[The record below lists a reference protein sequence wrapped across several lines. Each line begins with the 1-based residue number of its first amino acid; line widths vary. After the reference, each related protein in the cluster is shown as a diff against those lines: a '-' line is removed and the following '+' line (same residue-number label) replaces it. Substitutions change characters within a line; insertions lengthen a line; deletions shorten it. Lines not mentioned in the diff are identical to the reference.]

1 VRPECASEAAFGAE
15 ASFGWGC
22 AQWTDEPFSNLPE
35 WGVGVLGSISKQFE
49 GAYRIDLEP
58 FHQDAFGLADVVTA
72 GQHGFELVLAGAGYT
87 DSNHGGARR
96 EGLMGRLS

>member
-1 VRPECASEAAFGAE
+1 VLVS
-15 ASFGWGC
+15 W
-22 AQWTDEPFSNLPE
+22 AQF
-35 WGVGVLGSISKQFE
+35 SKQFE

>member
-1 VRPECASEAAFGAE
+1 VPASPTVPSTDKAE
-15 ASFGWGC
+15 FWP
-22 AQWTDEPFSNLPE
+22 T
-35 WGVGVLGSISKQFE
+35 QFK